1 MISNQIHRITH
12 IEAVRVDIRLVL
24 AFRPNGPL
32 RVDFKKMVAWVRSTL
47 EASQSIHISR
57 RNNVKS

>member
-32 RVDFKKMVAWVRSTL
+32 RVDLKSMVAWVRNTL
-47 EASQSIHISR
+47 ESSQSIHISR
-57 RNNVKS
+57 RKDVKS